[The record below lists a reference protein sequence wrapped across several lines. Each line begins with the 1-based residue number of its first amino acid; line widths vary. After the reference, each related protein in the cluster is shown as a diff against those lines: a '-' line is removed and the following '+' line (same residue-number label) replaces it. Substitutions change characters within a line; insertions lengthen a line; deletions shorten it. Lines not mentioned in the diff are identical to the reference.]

1 MKGSELVLDYVHLMF
16 YKCNKT
22 NPNRVRSYIGSPDWI
37 KNKKVIKNLINKK
50 DKWFLHDVT
59 VALNHEEMGKHA
71 ERITKIKLFIN
82 KYKWKGIKFSFEK
95 GDSDKFEKNYEKR
108 IVIVFY
114 VKRENIYS
122 AYVSKNK

>member
-50 DKWFLHDVT
+50 DK
-59 VALNHEEMGKHA
+59 
-71 ERITKIKLFIN
+71 
-82 KYKWKGIKFSFEK
+82 
-95 GDSDKFEKNYEKR
+95 
-108 IVIVFY
+108 
-114 VKRENIYS
+114 
-122 AYVSKNK
+122 

>member
-50 DKWFLHDVT
+50 DKWFQHDVT